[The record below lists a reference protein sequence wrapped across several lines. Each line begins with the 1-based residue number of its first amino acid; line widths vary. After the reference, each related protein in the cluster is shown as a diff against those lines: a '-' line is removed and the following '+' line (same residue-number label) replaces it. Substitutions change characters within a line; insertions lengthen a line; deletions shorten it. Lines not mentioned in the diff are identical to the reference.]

1 MLRPDRKSW
10 TTQGRFLRRT
20 LILFVANVL
29 HPVDN
34 FSIELFLNGDVCH
47 GRSWRG
53 SMPVLLAGRKPDH
66 ITRADFFHRPAPSLR
81 AAAARR
87 DDERLSKRMRVPCGA
102 RAGLEVHAWRLEQTP
117 GRALETG
124 HRSVLCR

>member
-66 ITRADFFHRPAPSLR
+66 ITRADFFHRSAPALR

-87 DDERLSKRMRVPCGA
+87 DDERLTERMRMPCGP
-102 RAGLEVHAWRLEQTP
+102 RPWLKGHAC
-117 GRALETG
+117 ALNKRRVG
-124 HRSVLCR
+124 CLKQG